1 MVRKVWVSGSQ
12 SVLWWSKGIHDQF
25 PWDLLTHLCN
35 GNFEVYLFF
44 KSKEE
49 GFVKSDHRTFLIG
62 NVLIL
67 YDC

>member
-12 SVLWWSKGIHDQF
+12 SVLWGTKGIHDQF
-25 PWDLLTHLCN
+25 PWD

-49 GFVKSDHRTFLIG
+49 GFVKSDYRTFLIG